1 MLVTGQGGCD
11 LSGLGLSSRGLGRE
25 QWGEPAPPKPEGS
38 VQALLPLPTRLL
50 LCVCVYWGVR
60 GILLFAF
67 VSLFFFLVC
76 PLDSPWLG
84 SVEGGDTQGG
94 PGELPEGEG
103 VRLGMGQPWGVGKA
117 GEPGEERRVG
127 CWGEA
132 GNFCWADA
140 ASGLYMLYVLSFG

>member
-38 VQALLPLPTRLL
+38 VQAPLPLPTRLL

-67 VSLFFFLVC
+67 VSLFFFF
-76 PLDSPWLG
+76 G
-84 SVEGGDTQGG
+84 
-94 PGELPEGEG
+94 LP
-103 VRLGMGQPWGVGKA
+103 
-117 GEPGEERRVG
+117 
-127 CWGEA
+127 
-132 GNFCWADA
+132 
-140 ASGLYMLYVLSFG
+140 FG